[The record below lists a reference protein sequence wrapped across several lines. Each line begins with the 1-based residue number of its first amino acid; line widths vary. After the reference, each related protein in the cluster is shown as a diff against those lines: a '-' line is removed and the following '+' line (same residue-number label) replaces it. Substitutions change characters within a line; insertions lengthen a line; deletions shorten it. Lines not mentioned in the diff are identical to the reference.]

1 MEGPKDRTE
10 GVAMRILFLPDLT
23 ALLLC
28 FVFWPLFQVLAASI
42 CRLLPDRLLDPSSFY
57 FRAHLWERSGRI
69 YERIFRIRKWK
80 KYLPDGGAV
89 VKGGYRKKRLTD
101 FTDENLKRFLIESC
115 SAELTHVFAVP
126 PFILFGLFVQPYVV
140 VLMFFYAVL
149 VNVPCIVS
157 QRYNRPRVSALLDR
171 KRRFLQFQKS
181 MNSKLK

>member
-1 MEGPKDRTE
+1 
-10 GVAMRILFLPDLT
+10 MRIFFLPDLT
-23 ALLLC
+23 AVLLC
-28 FVFWPLFQVLAASI
+28 FVIWPLFQVLAATT
-42 CRLLPDRLLDPSSFY
+42 CRMLPDRFLNTDAFY
-57 FRAHLWERSGRI
+57 FRMHPWERSGRI
-69 YERIFRIRKWK
+69 YERVFRIRKWK

-101 FTDENLKRFLIESC
+101 FSEENLKRFLIESC
-115 SAELTHVFAVP
+115 RAELTHLFAIP

-140 VLMFFYAVL
+140 ALMFIYAIL
-149 VNVPCIVS
+149 VNMPCIVS